1 TGGRSHW
8 YPRRHQGVCAAILP
22 QAARAP
28 RGPRSGWFRNSTRI
42 ELNVQVMCGP
52 LTCDS
57 KPISCVTQD
66 GCRRYCNEHTTL
78 RTTWM
83 KSQLVRRRLE
93 LEDIGEV
100 TVASFT
106 DRKLLDEQS
115 LQDISEQ
122 LVCLVDEL
130 GRKKLLL
137 NFGNIQDISSLALGM
152 LLRLN

>member
-1 TGGRSHW
+1 
-8 YPRRHQGVCAAILP
+8 
-22 QAARAP
+22 
-28 RGPRSGWFRNSTRI
+28 
-42 ELNVQVMCGP
+42 
-52 LTCDS
+52 
-57 KPISCVTQD
+57 
-66 GCRRYCNEHTTL
+66 
-78 RTTWM
+78 M

-152 LLRLN
+152 LLRLNKKIQAVGGKLVLCRLDPKIHEVIAITNLDKLFVIRGDEQEALAAF